1 MKYNMYVLIS
11 DVCCPQLYICGYES
25 ILWCLMDSTSTAWT
39 KLYKATE
46 LDVIF
51 SHCPCCDHLLAPLTL
66 SRLMTL
72 ETANITNTSKMI
84 VIVYVG
90 EEGPYTSYSWIP
102 VSQWFLYMTIYRCVF
117 LTA

>member
-1 MKYNMYVLIS
+1 
-11 DVCCPQLYICGYES
+11 
-25 ILWCLMDSTSTAWT
+25 
-39 KLYKATE
+39 
-46 LDVIF
+46 
-51 SHCPCCDHLLAPLTL
+51 
-66 SRLMTL
+66 MTL